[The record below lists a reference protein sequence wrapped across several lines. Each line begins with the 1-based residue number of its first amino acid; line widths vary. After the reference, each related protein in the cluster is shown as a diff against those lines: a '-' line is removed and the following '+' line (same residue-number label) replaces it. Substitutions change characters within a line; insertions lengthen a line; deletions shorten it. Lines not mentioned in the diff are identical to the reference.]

1 VGHMRVLVADLAAKG
16 GLRAD
21 LSHEMAADVIWA
33 MNSSEFYLL
42 CVRDRGWSP
51 ETFESWLADGWKR
64 LLLPLSL
71 LADA

>member
-1 VGHMRVLVADLAAKG
+1 MRAFVADLAARE

-21 LSHEMAADVIWA
+21 LSPEMAADTVWA

-42 CVRDRGWSP
+42 YVRDRGWAP
-51 ETFESWLADGWKR
+51 ETFERWLADAWKR

-71 LADA
+71 LADT